1 MAGHIEAPSGFH
13 VERVKQ
19 KSHEKIGEA
28 IFVVLDRYID
38 LQSIGSGAQGVV
50 WCVLIR
56 IRCCC
61 VDSLSVYFS
70 SALDKNTNERVA
82 IKKLSKPFTNET
94 YAKRAFREL
103 RLMKMV
109 NHKNVSVL

>member
-28 IFVVLDRYID
+28 IFVVLDRYVD

-50 WCVLIR
+50 WCVFIR
-56 IRCCC
+56 ILCCC
-61 VDSLSVYFS
+61 VDYLAFTLVLHWISRPTNAWLLRNCLNHSQMKPMQKELSENY
-70 SALDKNTNERVA
+70 D
-82 IKKLSKPFTNET
+82 
-94 YAKRAFREL
+94 
-103 RLMKMV
+103 
-109 NHKNVSVL
+109 